1 MKIRIINVLLTFFL
15 ICSSTFF
22 AKADK
27 VVLRKSKNTGG
38 VRSLSLDPS
47 HLSIDLDGNVIH
59 INFIHISKE
68 VNLGIVSPDGREV
81 YQQIISTKTASID
94 IDLSKEEPGVFI
106 IYFVDSTGTCL
117 YGELIIL

>member
-47 HLSIDLDGNVIH
+47 YLSIDLDDNVIH

-68 VNLGIVSPDGREV
+68 VNLGIVSSEGRQV
-81 YQQIISTKTASID
+81 YQQVIYTQTASLE
-94 IDLSKEEPGVFI
+94 IDLSKEELGVYTV
-106 IYFVDSTGTCL
+106 YFADETGTCL
-117 YGELIIL
+117 YGEFVIQ